1 MLRIGYHVSAAGGY
15 TAMVRRATA
24 LGANT
29 FAFFTRNPRGGA
41 GRYNSRMAL
50 PPFLFPTGLICF
62 CWCEYSTKF
71 PLGQ

>member
-29 FAFFTRNPRGGA
+29 SAWMRTMSQASKASRHIRFTASVINPWPQK
-41 GRYNSRMAL
+41 SR
-50 PPFLFPTGLICF
+50 P
-62 CWCEYSTKF
+62 S
-71 PLGQ
+71 Q

>member
-29 FAFFTRNPRGGA
+29 FAFFTRNPRGGSA
-41 GRYNSRMAL
+41 KANCRARRGFLRAL
-50 PPFLFPTGLICF
+50 RGNGSHFLGEFWISP
-62 CWCEYSTKF
+62 
-71 PLGQ
+71 